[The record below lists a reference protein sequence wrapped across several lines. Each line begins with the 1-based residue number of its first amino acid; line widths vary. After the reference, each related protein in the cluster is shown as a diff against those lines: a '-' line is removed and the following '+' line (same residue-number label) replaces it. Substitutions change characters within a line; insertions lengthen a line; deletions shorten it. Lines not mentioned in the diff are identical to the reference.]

1 MNIFCK
7 ITKPYMSN
15 ALRRIEDGI
24 RATMPD
30 SYVWV
35 TSERE
40 ADVIIAP
47 VVDIKDA
54 TGVNNRTVLMQLC
67 YLTGAADVH
76 AWRNVWAKAG
86 IVASYLKLPLTDYI
100 RMPLGF
106 DPNLF
111 YPRPE
116 QPKLYRAVVTGYVDW
131 EDGGEVIA
139 GVHQAFG
146 NVIHVGKNFNLGAG
160 YAHAEGVS
168 DHQMAAIYASADY
181 VVALRAVEGFE
192 LPLIEGAACGAT
204 PIALDLECYR
214 HWFTGYA
221 LFVDP
226 DYIEQG
232 LSEINTSNIKLM
244 QRDMTPF
251 NWEKVMRSFWHEI
264 ETVYE

>member
-1 MNIFCK
+1 
-7 ITKPYMSN
+7 MSN

-86 IVASYLKLPLTDYI
+86 MVVSYLKLPMADYL

-106 DPNLF
+106 DPKIF

-116 QPKLYRAVVTGYVDW
+116 QPKLYRAAVTGYVDW

-139 GVHQAFG
+139 GVYRAFK
-146 NVIHVGKNFNLGAG
+146 NIIHVGKNFNLGTG
-160 YAHAEGVS
+160 YTHAEGVS
-168 DHQMAAIYASADY
+168 DMQMAAIYAASEY
-181 VVALRAVEGFE
+181 VVSIRAIEGFE
-192 LPLIEGAACGAT
+192 LPIIEGAACGCT
-204 PIALDLECYR
+204 PVALDLECYR
-214 HWFTGYA
+214 QWFSGYA
-221 LFVDP
+221 LFVDE
-226 DYIEQG
+226 DYIEEG
-232 LSEINTSNIKLM
+232 LQEINNNSRKRVP
-244 QRDMTPF
+244 RDMTIF
-251 NWEKVMRSFWHEI
+251 HWDKVMQPFWHRI
-264 ETVYE
+264 EEKYA